1 MMFASRRTRTASRFT
16 CVVLIVL
23 VASLLTF
30 SPGARAQTAP
40 LLVDLGT
47 LGGRISNAI
56 AVNASGH
63 IVGNSET
70 ATGAFHAFLWTPNGG
85 MVDLGTLGGATSS
98 ARAINALGHVA
109 GSSQT
114 GNGDTHAFFW
124 TPLTGMIDLGT
135 LPGSSS
141 SEAAALNDSNQ
152 VVGSNIQGSV
162 PFGTRTHGFV
172 WSPEGGMVDIGTL
185 RGLASSVPVA
195 INARGE
201 VVGVSGQPFVSA
213 LAFLWTAKDGMTEL
227 GVLPGAE
234 QSGASD
240 VNDAGQV
247 VGLSNVNNSAGSNF
261 IHAFSWTAGG
271 GMIDLGTVP
280 GFDQARANRV
290 SVRGQ
295 VVGQFAHSPDPPVHA
310 FSWTAENGLVELGTL
325 GGPFSAATAVN
336 AKGQVVG
343 WSTPAPNPI
352 GVPFPPSHAF
362 VWTAATGMVDLG
374 TLGGSESAATA
385 LNDRGDVV
393 GFSKTPTGDTHAT
406 LWIARVPDAPPER
419 LVVHDVQ
426 ASSELTFS
434 LEASHAADGDPFSRW
449 SSEFS
454 DAQFIQVDLGQD
466 TAFDRIVLRWES
478 ARAAEYE
485 IQGSSD
491 GETWSALRRVTASG
505 NVDDLFDVG
514 ASARYVRM
522 QGFRRATPW
531 GYSLFEF
538 EVYRDGVNIAAGR
551 AMTASSTERMVF
563 PSTSAVDGDPST
575 RWSSEFADAQ
585 WLAVD
590 LGINV
595 RLDRVV
601 LKWEEAYG
609 ADYDLLVSNDAL
621 SWTSVRTV
629 TNADG
634 GVDELTDLTA
644 DGRYVGLLLH
654 RRGTP
659 WGFSLWGF
667 EAYGSP
673 AGIAP

>member
-1 MMFASRRTRTASRFT
+1 MFASFRTRTASSFT
-16 CVVLIVL
+16 CVALIIL
-23 VASLLTF
+23 VASLLIF
-30 SPGARAQTAP
+30 SPGARALTAP
-40 LLVDLGT
+40 VLVDLGT
-47 LGGRISNAI
+47 LGGRVSNAI

-70 ATGAFHAFLWTPNGG
+70 ATGEFHAFLWTPDGG

-162 PFGTRTHGFV
+162 PFGTRTHGFF

-185 RGLASSVPVA
+185 RGMASSVPVA
-195 INARGE
+195 INARGD
-201 VVGVSGQPFVSA
+201 VVGVSVQPFVSA
-213 LAFLWTAKDGMTEL
+213 LAFLWTAMDGMTEL

-247 VGLSNVNNSAGSNF
+247 VGLSNFNNSAGSNF

-290 SVRGQ
+290 SARGQ
-295 VVGQFAHSPDPPVHA
+295 VVGQFSHSPNPPAHA
-310 FSWTAENGLVELGTL
+310 FSWTAEHGLVELGTL
-325 GGPFSAATAVN
+325 GGPFSVATAVN
-336 AKGQVVG
+336 AKGQVAG
-343 WSTPAPNPI
+343 WSTPSPNPI
-352 GVPFPPSHAF
+352 GVPFPSSHAF
-362 VWTAATGMVDLG
+362 VWTAAAGMVDLG

-393 GFSKTPTGDTHAT
+393 GFSQTPTGDRHAT
-406 LWIARVPDAPPER
+406 LWIVRVTDSPPER

-426 ASSELTFS
+426 ASSELTFA
-434 LEASHAADGDPFSRW
+434 LEASHAADGDPSSRW

-454 DAQFIQVDLGQD
+454 DAQFIQVDLGED
-466 TAFDRIVLRWES
+466 TPFDRIVLWWEL
-478 ARAAEYE
+478 ARAAAYE
-485 IQGSSD
+485 IQVSSD
-491 GETWSALRRVTASG
+491 GEEWSTLRRVAATG
-505 NVDDLFDVG
+505 DVDDLSDLVTV
-514 ASARYVRM
+514 ARYVRM
-522 QGFRRATPW
+522 QGLRRATPW

-538 EVYRDGVNIAAGR
+538 EIYRDGINIAAGR
-551 AMTASSTERMVF
+551 PMTASSTERIVF
-563 PSTSAVDGDPST
+563 PSTSAVDGDPGT

-601 LKWEEAYG
+601 LKWEAAYG
-609 ADYDLLVSNDAL
+609 SDYDFLVSTDGL
-621 SWTSVRTV
+621 SWTTVRTV

-644 DGRYVGLLLH
+644 EGRYVGLLLN

-659 WGFSLWGF
+659 WGFSLWEF